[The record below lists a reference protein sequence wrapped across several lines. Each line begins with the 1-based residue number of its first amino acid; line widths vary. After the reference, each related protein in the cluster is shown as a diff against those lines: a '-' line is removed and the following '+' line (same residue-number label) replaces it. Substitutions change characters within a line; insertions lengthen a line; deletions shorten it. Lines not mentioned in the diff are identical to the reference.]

1 MSFWRSK
8 ERHCHLCTLPDMNTT
23 TYHPF
28 GNIDEQGT
36 SNVREQQRDEP
47 EDNGQ
52 WARVKSMG
60 VMMKSPACGPVP
72 CHRLQMAESVRCGK
86 KKRTSDEQEC
96 KLNDALCTICKLSD
110 QDENLAQV
118 EWLAMRFTHSA
129 NLLAP

>member
-1 MSFWRSK
+1 
-8 ERHCHLCTLPDMNTT
+8 MNKALAL
-23 TYHPF
+23 YE
-28 GNIDEQGT
+28 NSSEM
-36 SNVREQQRDEP
+36 N
-47 EDNGQ
+47 
-52 WARVKSMG
+52 
-60 VMMKSPACGPVP
+60 PVP
-72 CHRLQMAESVRCGK
+72 CHRLQMAESVRCGKK